1 MKEDLKNTF
10 RHCIIQIGI
19 IADGNIRIRN
29 EKIFKHLL
37 NSM

>member
-10 RHCIIQIGI
+10 SHCIIQIGI

-29 EKIFKHLL
+29 EKNI
-37 NSM
+37 

>member
-19 IADGNIRIRN
+19 IADENMRIKN
-29 EKIFKHLL
+29 EK
-37 NSM
+37 NN